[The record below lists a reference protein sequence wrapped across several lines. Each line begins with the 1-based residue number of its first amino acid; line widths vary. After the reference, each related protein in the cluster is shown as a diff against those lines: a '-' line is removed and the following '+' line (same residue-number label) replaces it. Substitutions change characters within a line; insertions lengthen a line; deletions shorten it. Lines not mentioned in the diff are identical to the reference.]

1 MSNGFYLNIFF
12 VLTKTI
18 FPAWSTTAWHMLC
31 RLCSATKPIGA
42 FFFYPLRLSDQNL
55 AHKTSKTDVKLNM
68 HPAMWIHFTRNVE
81 LLERIKIQMSKNTKI
96 ICYFLITLI
105 LDKFINYLLT
115 YTVLV
120 NASNGVQIISMFVV
134 DLIIAFVC
142 YWKIVADKNTPHD
155 QD

>member
-1 MSNGFYLNIFF
+1 MSQLQLVG
-12 VLTKTI
+12 KT
-18 FPAWSTTAWHMLC
+18 PTN
-31 RLCSATKPIGA
+31 CSMTL
-42 FFFYPLRLSDQNL
+42 YPLRLSDQNL
-55 AHKTSKTDVKLNM
+55 VHKTSKTDVKLNM
-68 HPAMWIHFTRNVE
+68 HPDMCPHFTRNVE

-105 LDKFINYLLT
+105 LDKFVNYLLT
-115 YTVLV
+115 YTVLT

-155 QD
+155 QE

>member
-1 MSNGFYLNIFF
+1 MGGAMSQLRLVG
-12 VLTKTI
+12 KT
-18 FPAWSTTAWHMLC
+18 PTN
-31 RLCSATKPIGA
+31 CSVTL
-42 FFFYPLRLSDQNL
+42 YPLRLSNQNL
-55 AHKTSKTDVKLNM
+55 VHKTSKTDVKLNM
-68 HPAMWIHFTRNVE
+68 HPAMWAYFTRNVE

-105 LDKFINYLLT
+105 LDKFVNYLLT
-115 YTVLV
+115 YTILA

-155 QD
+155 QE

>member
-1 MSNGFYLNIFF
+1 MGGAMSQLRLVG
-12 VLTKTI
+12 KT
-18 FPAWSTTAWHMLC
+18 PTN
-31 RLCSATKPIGA
+31 CSVTL
-42 FFFYPLRLSDQNL
+42 YPLRLSDQNL

-105 LDKFINYLLT
+105 LDKFVNYLLT
-115 YTVLV
+115 YTVLA

-155 QD
+155 QE